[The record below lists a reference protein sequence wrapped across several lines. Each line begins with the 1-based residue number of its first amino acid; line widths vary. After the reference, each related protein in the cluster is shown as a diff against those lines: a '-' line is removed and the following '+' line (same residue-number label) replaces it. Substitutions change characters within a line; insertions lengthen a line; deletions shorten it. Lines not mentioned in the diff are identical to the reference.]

1 MLNLDTDGGQ
11 TMRGFSKSETVGFFV
26 AGAAVGAAVALLFAP
41 KTGAQTRKDIRKF
54 SKKTVN
60 QLDDLQSDVRDQIS
74 EGYDQMMEVFDN
86 VKEFVED
93 GRMKLQK
100 MIRTA

>member
-1 MLNLDTDGGQ
+1 
-11 TMRGFSKSETVGFFV
+11 MRGFSKTEVVGFFV
-26 AGAAVGAAVALLFAP
+26 TGAAVGAAVALLFAP
-41 KTGAQTRKDIRKF
+41 KTGAQTRKDIRRF
-54 SKKTVN
+54 SKNTIN
-60 QLDDLQSDVRDQIS
+60 QLDNLQSDVRDQLS
-74 EGYDQMMEVFDN
+74 EGYEQVMEVFDN